1 MFSGVLYNKV
11 FDFVNIDLTSF
22 QSNSKLQVELQQ
34 QDVKSQII
42 MYLLVVPC
50 VSQPAEGKTGSTE
63 YYQPYSSQAPQP
75 EDQFPEGI
83 RAAID
88 LS

>member
-34 QDVKSQII
+34 QDVKS
-42 MYLLVVPC
+42 
-50 VSQPAEGKTGSTE
+50 
-63 YYQPYSSQAPQP
+63 
-75 EDQFPEGI
+75 
-83 RAAID
+83 
-88 LS
+88 